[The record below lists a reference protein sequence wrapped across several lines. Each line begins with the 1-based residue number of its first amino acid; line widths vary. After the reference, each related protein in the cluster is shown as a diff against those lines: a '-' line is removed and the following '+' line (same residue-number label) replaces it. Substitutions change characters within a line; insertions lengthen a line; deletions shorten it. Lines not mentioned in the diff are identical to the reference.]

1 VGLPIVLPKCR
12 QPYGWSCRL
21 ESAARSTVMSQDTG
35 MAMTLI
41 GDKGFTRRYPGPRW
55 HQPPPCSPVP
65 GCPALPRARSIEIIL
80 SSVASARC
88 LLELVG
94 LLAV

>member
-1 VGLPIVLPKCR
+1 MGLPIVLPKCR

-41 GDKGFTRRYPGPRW
+41 GDRGFTGGRHTDGTVQSEELQAPMMRRG
-55 HQPPPCSPVP
+55 
-65 GCPALPRARSIEIIL
+65 
-80 SSVASARC
+80 
-88 LLELVG
+88 
-94 LLAV
+94 